1 MDFNAVSIKSLS
13 IYYGINADLFQRQY
27 KNKLSDY
34 NDWSQK
40 SHAQEYLFFPENMG
54 RYLSIDET
62 SLSNGELY
70 TILTNKSACGKKGS
84 IVAIIEGIQ
93 AYNIISLIKEHIPK
107 EQRDMVEEITLDLS
121 AIMNAIARS
130 CFKNAKRVADRFHV
144 QRLAYDAVQETR
156 IKYRWEA
163 IDQDNQE
170 IKTAREQDTEYSPE
184 ILSNGDSVKQLLARS
199 RHLLFKSPE
208 KWSDSQKVRAD
219 ILFDKYPEIRDAYWF
234 AAELKYIYNKESSKE
249 VGILNL
255 ARWVEQVRQSDFKSF
270 NTIANTF
277 TNYYDNISNFFNNRS
292 SNAGAESFNAKIKD
306 FRRQFRGV
314 TDVKFFLYR
323 LTKIY
328 A

>member
-1 MDFNAVSIKSLS
+1 MQIFFGVNAH
-13 IYYGINADLFQRQY
+13 LFQQQY
-27 KNKLSDY
+27 KHKLSDY

-40 SHAQEYLFFPENMG
+40 SHSQEYLFFPENMG

-84 IVAIIEGIQ
+84 IVAIIEGIE

-121 AIMNAIARS
+121 TIMNAIAKS
-130 CFKNAKRVADRFHV
+130 CFRNAKRVADRFHV
-144 QRLAYDAVQETR
+144 QRLAYDAVQEIR

-170 IKTAREQDTEYSPE
+170 IKIAREQDSEYSPE
-184 ILSNGDSVKQLLARS
+184 ILANGDTIKQLLARS
-199 RHLLFKSPE
+199 RYLLFKSPE
-208 KWSDSQKVRAD
+208 KWTKSQKARAD
-219 ILFDKYPEIRDAYWF
+219 ILFERYPVIEDAYWL
-234 AAELKYIYNKESSKE
+234 ATELKYVYNKECSKQ
-249 VGILNL
+249 VGIMNL
-255 ARWVEQVRQSDFKSF
+255 ARWVEKVRQSEFKSF

-292 SNAGAESFNAKIKD
+292 SNAAAESFNAKIKE
-306 FRRQFRGV
+306 FRRKFRGV

>member
-121 AIMNAIARS
+121 AIMNAIAGS

-144 QRLAYDAVQETR
+144 QRLAYDAVQEIR

-170 IKTAREQDTEYSPE
+170 IKIAREHNTEYSPE
-184 ILSNGDSVKQLLARS
+184 ILSN
-199 RHLLFKSPE
+199 
-208 KWSDSQKVRAD
+208 
-219 ILFDKYPEIRDAYWF
+219 
-234 AAELKYIYNKESSKE
+234 
-249 VGILNL
+249 
-255 ARWVEQVRQSDFKSF
+255 
-270 NTIANTF
+270 
-277 TNYYDNISNFFNNRS
+277 
-292 SNAGAESFNAKIKD
+292 
-306 FRRQFRGV
+306 
-314 TDVKFFLYR
+314 
-323 LTKIY
+323 
-328 A
+328 

>member
-1 MDFNAVSIKSLS
+1 MDFNAISIKSLQVFF
-13 IYYGINADLFQRQY
+13 GINAHLFQQQY
-27 KNKLSDY
+27 KHKLSDY

-40 SHAQEYLFFPENMG
+40 SHAHEYLFFPQNMG

-84 IVAIIEGIQ
+84 IVAIIEGVKSH
-93 AYNIISLIKEHIPK
+93 NIISLIKEHIPK
-107 EQRDMVEEITLDLS
+107 EQREMVEEITLDLS
-121 AIMNAIARS
+121 TVMNAISKS
-130 CFKNAKRVADRFHV
+130 CFRNAKRVADRFHV
-144 QRLAYDAVQETR
+144 QRLAYDAVQEIR

-163 IDQDNQE
+163 IDQDNLK
-170 IKTAREQDTEYSPE
+170 IKIARDKNYEYSPE
-184 ILSNGDSVKQLLARS
+184 ILDNGDTIKQLLARS
-199 RHLLFKSPE
+199 RYLLFKSPD
-208 KWSDSQKVRAD
+208 KWTESQQIRAD
-219 ILFDKYPEIRDAYWF
+219 ILFERYPTIKDAYWL
-234 AAELKYIYNKESSKE
+234 ANELKYVYNKECSKQ

-255 ARWVEQVRQSDFKSF
+255 ARWVEQVRQSHFKSF

-277 TNYYDNISNFFNNRS
+277 TNHYDNISNFFNNRS
-292 SNAGAESFNAKIKD
+292 SNAAAESFNAKIKE